1 MTIEYRNPE
10 HYADPTAHRAITQ
23 AHSEEPDYRASV
35 LISKLKKVIEQA
47 GFELL
52 ARIEIRDRAS
62 GRDYR

>member
-1 MTIEYRNPE
+1 MSIDYRNSE
-10 HYADPTAHRAITQ
+10 HYADPTAHSAITR

-52 ARIEIRDRAS
+52 ARIEIRDKTS

>member
-1 MTIEYRNPE
+1 MSIDYRNPE

-23 AHSEEPDYRASV
+23 ARSEEPDYRASV
-35 LISKLKKVIEQA
+35 LISKLKREIDRA